1 MQLTTILTSSLL
13 LLLPAVVSAWSCLS
27 DADAQDI
34 VDKSIIFLQHRNIT
48 QAREVATELF
58 SPDIV
63 QYGDSINILR
73 ADPLGT
79 PVYENATAYIE
90 GTLAAPGI
98 PNITT
103 IAIIHDCNSLVF
115 FWQFEG
121 IGGPNAPVKNRVR
134 GMTYQQ
140 MDDNN
145 KVIQHD
151 VEFNSYAWAENTG
164 FQISYPETGT
174 YAQPEEPPAKVRRSP
189 RGARMG

>member
-1 MQLTTILTSSLL
+1 MQLTNLITSSLL
-13 LLLPAVVSAWSCLS
+13 LLSPALVSAWSCLS

-98 PNITT
+98 PNVSR
-103 IAIIHDCNSLVF
+103 DFL
-115 FWQFEG
+115 G
-121 IGGPNAPVKNRVR
+121 
-134 GMTYQQ
+134 
-140 MDDNN
+140 
-145 KVIQHD
+145 
-151 VEFNSYAWAENTG
+151 
-164 FQISYPETGT
+164 
-174 YAQPEEPPAKVRRSP
+174 
-189 RGARMG
+189 